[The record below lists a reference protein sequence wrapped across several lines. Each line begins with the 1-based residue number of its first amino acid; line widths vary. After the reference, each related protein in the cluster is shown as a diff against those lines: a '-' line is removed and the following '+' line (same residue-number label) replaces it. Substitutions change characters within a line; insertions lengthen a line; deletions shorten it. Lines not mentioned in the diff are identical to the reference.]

1 MDEELYAITN
11 LDGYANEMRQAAAY
25 SLSSS
30 SEDNLDDYIS
40 LDQMINLVK
49 SECVG
54 FDDYDRPLL
63 NEDANEKI
71 YESTVTWIHNV
82 GLAKLAAKDLVQ
94 CAWDDKTN
102 EMVFWANPELNEKNT
117 VKRKRKSNGKS
128 ISRRNKDK
136 DQGS

>member
-1 MDEELYAITN
+1 MSEELYAITN
-11 LDGYANEMRQAAAY
+11 LDGYVTEMRQAAAY
-25 SLSSS
+25 SLSANGD
-30 SEDNLDDYIS
+30 DNLDDYIS
-40 LDQMINLVK
+40 LSQMINLVK

-82 GLAKLAAKDLVQ
+82 GLAKLAAKGLIE
-94 CAWDDKTN
+94 CAWDDKNN
-102 EMVFWANPELNEKNT
+102 EMVFWSQNIQNVTNKKE
-117 VKRKRKSNGKS
+117 KSNVKS
-128 ISRRNKDK
+128 VKRRNKKK